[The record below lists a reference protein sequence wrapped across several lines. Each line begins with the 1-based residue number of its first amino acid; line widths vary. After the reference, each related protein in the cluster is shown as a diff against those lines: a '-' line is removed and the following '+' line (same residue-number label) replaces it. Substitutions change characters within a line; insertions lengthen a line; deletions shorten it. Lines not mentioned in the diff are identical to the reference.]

1 MRGKCSITKV
11 LSIKAGER
19 RSQGGGRKSV
29 IPGVSGYGTIQQNHK
44 LPRAVKP
51 GGVVILLSECKDI
64 KEPPDFAEWFNLLT
78 KQDME
83 RELRKNFTVPG
94 YAALWEV
101 EKATAA
107 TYIMVTLPGNAD
119 LVKKVGMIPV
129 SSLDEAMSMALKLK
143 RNPEII
149 IMPQGANTLP
159 ILS

>member
-1 MRGKCSITKV
+1 M
-11 LSIKAGER
+11 
-19 RSQGGGRKSV
+19 
-29 IPGVSGYGTIQQNHK
+29 
-44 LPRAVKP
+44 
-51 GGVVILLSECKDI
+51 SECKDI